1 MHNSSGGEK
10 VTIVVHS
17 MGGIVSLYFLNEV
30 VTQEWKD
37 QYINAWVTLSGAW
50 AGGSI
55 GVSGV
60 ITGPLHVAYRTFQS
74 SAWLLPKPSVWSN
87 TVLVTSISRNYT
99 ASDYE
104 DFFTDIGY
112 PQGYQMYL
120 GIVPLNENYPAP
132 HVPIHCFYGVNV
144 STEESYTYGNG
155 FGANPTNINYGDGDG
170 SVNFLSSQVCLKWQ
184 NEQSEP
190 FSTVTFP
197 GVNHAQMVANTAVL
211 EAIAEIVG
219 APMPSSPMPTSS
231 TASAAASLAVMLGT
245 TVLLML
251 I

>member
-50 AGGSI
+50 SGGSI
-55 GVSGV
+55 GVRRV
-60 ITGPLHVAYRTFQS
+60 ITFQLRSAYRTFQS
-74 SAWLLPKPSVWSN
+74 SAWLLPKPSIWNN
-87 TVLVTSISRNYT
+87 TVLVTSTSRNYT

-104 DFFTDIGY
+104 HLFADINY

-120 GIVPLNENYPAP
+120 GILPLNENYSAP

-155 FGANPTNINYGDGDG
+155 FSANPTINYGDGDG
-170 SVNFLSSQVCLKWQ
+170 AINLLSSQVCLKWQ

-190 FSTVTFP
+190 FSTLTFP
-197 GVNHAQMVANTAVL
+197 GVNHPQMLTNTAVL
-211 EAIAEIVG
+211 EAVAEIVR
-219 APMPSSPMPTSS
+219 APMPTS
-231 TASAAASLAVMLGT
+231 AAANAAASLVVALGST

-251 I
+251 MFE